1 MKWWGMMKI
10 IDAKNKVLLF
20 DLDGTLVDTEKL
32 AMKVIAEYCVEKKLF
47 SQEAP
52 LKNISELIVGRTWK
66 SAIRDFLDLYSI
78 SLDPEQLEAD
88 LKAKYRQQ
96 LNAGVEWIPGI
107 TEKLSQFRS
116 KAFFMGI
123 VTGSS
128 RDEVDIILKA
138 HGAHSWFDQIWSAE
152 NYAEGKPSPIPFLTA
167 FDEIRNQAKASSGY
181 EVHAHDVLVFEDSVA
196 GMESSSRAGFPFI
209 QVLHAHPAQ
218 SHDQRA
224 LLAIQDWRELKII

>member
-1 MKWWGMMKI
+1 MDRWKMMKT

-32 AMKVIAEYCVEKKLF
+32 AMTVIADYCVEKKLF

-66 SAIRDFLDLYSI
+66 SAIRDFLSIYSLA
-78 SLDPEQLEAD
+78 LDPDQLEAD

-96 LNAGVEWIPGI
+96 LNAGVEWIPGVI
-107 TEKLSQFRS
+107 EKLSQFRS
-116 KAFFMGI
+116 KAYFMGI

-138 HGAHSWFDQIWSAE
+138 HGAESWFDQIWAAE

-167 FDEIRNQAKASSGY
+167 FQEISNRAKDSSGY
-181 EVHAHDVLVFEDSVA
+181 EVHAHDVLVFEDSIA
-196 GMESSSRAGFPFI
+196 GMESSSQAGFPFV
-209 QVLHAHPAQ
+209 QVLHAHPSLQ
-218 SHDQRA
+218 HDQRA
-224 LLAIQDWRELKII
+224 LMSIQDWRELKIL